1 MNTAENDSYF
11 PTLMGLP
18 WRALRGLGRGI
29 RWLWRKT
36 WRYSLGLLILL
47 IIAHI
52 IFNFIAGR
60 KLEAELQKIRAA
72 GAPLTIMEAAP
83 PPVPDNENA
92 AALYL
97 WAFRGESGPVEAHRI
112 LSEPWPKVLLGKR
125 MFPSSVSKMID
136 DFRGA
141 SNNKTPRP
149 TLAQMKP
156 IIKKYDGIYHLLD
169 KASRMKECRFPVN
182 WQSGFAAMFPHLTG
196 IREATRF
203 LIAKA
208 LVEAAYGNSSAA
220 LEDFAIAIR
229 MTDQVSSEPT
239 MVPQLVRANCYKMV
253 FKRLP
258 DIFVTAPPT
267 VAESRAFYELL
278 AKTNLTESLV
288 HSLESARAE
297 GILMFKFAHKDGI
310 LWSINAESGN
320 EPPLWAKKLVPWR
333 AIFNPIWEPFLKLDE
348 IYYLQNMHVLIEQ
361 LSKSLTPGINGNEKP
376 EDVLRKAPW
385 YAVISRGM
393 FSGYSGQFSK
403 MTELSAMFGLTQAA
417 TALRVYQ
424 IEHNVYPPSLDELHK
439 SIGWEIPNDPF
450 NNKPFIY
457 RREGKGYIIYS
468 VGPDMKDNGGI
479 DQRTARRKNL
489 GKPSFEVEY
498 DFPLRMPR

>member
-1 MNTAENDSYF
+1 
-11 PTLMGLP
+11 
-18 WRALRGLGRGI
+18 
-29 RWLWRKT
+29 
-36 WRYSLGLLILL
+36 
-47 IIAHI
+47 
-52 IFNFIAGR
+52 
-60 KLEAELQKIRAA
+60 
-72 GAPLTIMEAAP
+72 
-83 PPVPDNENA
+83 
-92 AALYL
+92 
-97 WAFRGESGPVEAHRI
+97 VEAHRI

-156 IIKKYDGIYHLLD
+156 IIKKYDGIYRLLD

-182 WQSGFAAMFPHLTG
+182 WQSGFAAMFPHLIG

-208 LVEAAYGNSSAA
+208 LVDAADGNSSAA
-220 LEDFAIAIR
+220 LEDFAIALR
-229 MTDQVSSEPT
+229 MTDQIGPEPT
-239 MVPQLVRANCYKMV
+239 IVAQLVRTNCYKMM

-278 AKTNLTESLV
+278 AKTNLTESFV

-310 LWSINAESGN
+310 LWSIGAESGN

-333 AIFNPIWEPFLKLDE
+333 AIINPIWEPFLKLDE
-348 IYYLQNMHVLIEQ
+348 VYYLQDMQNVITQ
-361 LSKSLTPGINGNEKP
+361 LSKPYAQSSEDIRKP
-376 EDVLRKAPW
+376 EYQLKNAPW
-385 YAVISRGM
+385 YAILSRNISPIHAKVLP
-393 FSGYSGQFSK
+393 K
-403 MTELSAMFGLTQAA
+403 MTHLPAMFGLTQAA

-424 IEHNVYPPSLDELHK
+424 IEHDAYPNSLDELHK
-439 SIGWEIPNDPF
+439 SVGWEIPKDPF
-450 NNKPFIY
+450 KDMPFIY

-468 VGPDMKDNGGI
+468 VGPDMKDNGAI
-479 DQRTARRKNL
+479 DQRTARRENL
-489 GKPSFEVEY
+489 GKPGFTIEY
-498 DFPLRMPR
+498 DISLRMPR